1 MKTRLFV
8 ISQSPIVPA
17 IFYTNFRRG
26 VALDRNFILNLFIYL
41 LGFVWFCLVRF
52 VPLFVLIFFF
62 LNFFYIFSF
71 YCHTSLKEY

>member
-26 VALDRNFILNLFIYL
+26 VALDRNFILNSFIYL
-41 LGFVWFCLVRF
+41 VLYGFVL
-52 VPLFVLIFFF
+52 LG
-62 LNFFYIFSF
+62 
-71 YCHTSLKEY
+71 